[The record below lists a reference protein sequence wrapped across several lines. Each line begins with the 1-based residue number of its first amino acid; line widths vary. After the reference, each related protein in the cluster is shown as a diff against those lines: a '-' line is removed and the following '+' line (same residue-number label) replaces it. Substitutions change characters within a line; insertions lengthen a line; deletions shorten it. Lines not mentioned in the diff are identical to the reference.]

1 MTGSKVPMEI
11 CVLASSSSGNAT
23 AIRCQSGIL
32 LIDAGLSGKEVQRRL
47 EVVGWRVSDV
57 SSIILTH
64 EHSDHTKGA
73 GILARRLGVPVY
85 GTAGTLEALASLWR
99 GGEILRPVSAG
110 TAFELSGFEVEP
122 FATPHDVAE
131 PVQYVIRRDGF
142 SFGIAT
148 DLGKVTTL
156 VRQKL
161 RGTDVAMIE
170 ANHDQARLR
179 WGEYPWKIKQ
189 RIASPHG
196 HLSNEAACLLAV
208 DLAANGV
215 RHIVLGHLSP
225 RHNDRDSA
233 LKLVQK
239 ALADANLEPE
249 VTVVGPS
256 DESVLVNAPQKRI
269 PIVVSTGA

>member
-1 MTGSKVPMEI
+1 MNGSNVPLEI

-23 AIRCQSGIL
+23 AIRSGRDII
-32 LIDAGLSGKEVQRRL
+32 LIDAGLSGKEIQRRL

-85 GTAGTLEALASLWR
+85 GTAGTLKASASLWR
-99 GGEILRPVSAG
+99 GSETLRSVSAG
-110 TAFELSGFEVEP
+110 KAFELSGVEIEP
-122 FATPHDVAE
+122 FVTPHDVTE
-131 PVQYVIRRDGF
+131 PVQYVVRRDGY

-170 ANHDQARLR
+170 ANHDEARLR
-179 WGEYPWKIKQ
+179 WGEYPWKVKQ

-196 HLSNEAACLLAV
+196 HLSNEAASQLAV
-208 DLAANGV
+208 DLVANGV

-225 RHNDRDSA
+225 RHNDSETA
-233 LKLVQK
+233 LKSVQM
-239 ALADANLEPE
+239 ALNQAGLESD
-249 VTVVGPS
+249 VTVVSPI
-256 DESVLVNAPQKRI
+256 DESVMVGIAEKDNHRAMGSD
-269 PIVVSTGA
+269 V